1 MAEIDGT
8 TELTLGLPMT
18 IGFRSFVA
26 LTDVP
31 VVGCYRH
38 NDSFQILPPPPH
50 ALRPPARLGYYPVI
64 LELAVPLVEQG
75 QQTELGHEI
84 DAQFVNI
91 QIAQERLKH
100 LLLLLT
106 GITNHRFF
114 VPSSKQGWFISL
126 GVFGSEVHSFVP
138 QWGQEAY
145 FLDEHEYKI
154 DGFSPLP
161 VEQIS
166 QSDSS
171 TYFNRYGRPTDQ
183 VLEFPDQISRLLNS
197 ADSLLPDAQRAL
209 LSACS
214 LLDQGLALWHAHPSL
229 SFASCVS
236 ALEALIAFDHREQ
249 ATETCSTCGQD
260 RYRVMK
266 KFQEFFARYG
276 SPSPEFR
283 KCATKVYRYRSK
295 ILHRGELFLG
305 EVIQPKFGSFD
316 GYDDRQL
323 HRNLIRTVRICIVN
337 WVALQRQAQPG
348 GQPDAAP

>member
-1 MAEIDGT
+1 
-8 TELTLGLPMT
+8 MT
-18 IGFRSFVA
+18 IGFRSFIV

-38 NDSFQILPPPPH
+38 SDSFQILPPPPH
-50 ALRPPARLGYYPVI
+50 ASLPPARFGHYPVI
-64 LELAVPLVEQG
+64 VELAFPLVEEE

-84 DAQFVNI
+84 SADIVNV

-106 GITNHRFF
+106 GITSHRFF
-114 VPSSKQGWFISL
+114 VPSNNQGWFISHGVL
-126 GVFGSEVHSFVP
+126 GSKSHSFVP

-145 FLDEHEYKI
+145 FLEEHEYKV
-154 DGFSPLP
+154 DGFSPAP
-161 VEQIS
+161 VTQIS

-171 TYFNRYGRPTDQ
+171 TYFNKYGRPTDQ
-183 VLEFPDQISRLLNS
+183 VLEFPDQISRLLNA
-197 ADSLLPDAQRAL
+197 ADSLLPDAERAF

-214 LLDQGLALWHAHPSL
+214 LLDQGLAIWHAHPSL

-236 ALEALIAFDHREQ
+236 ALEALIAFDHRDQPKEI
-249 ATETCSTCGQD
+249 CSTCGQD

-276 SPSPEFR
+276 SPSDEFR
-283 KCATKVYRYRSK
+283 KYATKVYRYRSN

-305 EVIQPKFGSFD
+305 DVIQPKFGSLD
-316 GYDDRQL
+316 GFDDRQL

-337 WVALQRQAQPG
+337 WLASQRQAKPCG
-348 GQPDAAP
+348 ESPRPY